1 MATLHYPT
9 MGYCR
14 VFYFPLFCTFALAMM
29 IVEKCKPAKSYSNG
43 KLCGGLAY
51 TKQSQNQK
59 QKTMEQD
66 FQKVADLIT
75 AKMSLNTKEVLTT
88 DEAAS
93 YMGVS
98 KSYLYKLTMEKRIPH
113 YKPMGKM
120 CFFNRKEMEMWLQAN
135 RVATDEELSQDAQA
149 YCIKKGGKR

>member
-1 MATLHYPT
+1 

-14 VFYFPLFCTFALAMM
+14 VFYFPLFCTFALAIM

-43 KLCGGLAY
+43 KLYGGLAY

-149 YCIKKGGKR
+149 YCIKKGGAR

>member
-1 MATLHYPT
+1 M
-9 MGYCR
+9 R
-14 VFYFPLFCTFALAMM
+14 
-29 IVEKCKPAKSYSNG
+29 
-43 KLCGGLAY
+43 
-51 TKQSQNQK
+51 
-59 QKTMEQD
+59 MED
-66 FQKVADLIT
+66 FKKITDAISAKVAV
-75 AKMSLNTKEVLTT
+75 NTKEVLTT

-149 YCIKKGGKR
+149 YCIKKGGAR

>member
-1 MATLHYPT
+1 
-9 MGYCR
+9 
-14 VFYFPLFCTFALAMM
+14 
-29 IVEKCKPAKSYSNG
+29 
-43 KLCGGLAY
+43 
-51 TKQSQNQK
+51 
-59 QKTMEQD
+59 MEND
-66 FQKVADLIT
+66 LQKVADLIT
-75 AKMSLNTKEVLTT
+75 AKVSLNTKEVLTT

-98 KSYLYKLTMEKRIPH
+98 KAYLYKLTMGRKIPH

-120 CFFNRKEMEMWLQAN
+120 CFFNRKEIEMWLQAN

>member
-1 MATLHYPT
+1 
-9 MGYCR
+9 
-14 VFYFPLFCTFALAMM
+14 
-29 IVEKCKPAKSYSNG
+29 
-43 KLCGGLAY
+43 
-51 TKQSQNQK
+51 
-59 QKTMEQD
+59 MED
-66 FQKVADLIT
+66 FKKITDAISAKVAV
-75 AKMSLNTKEVLTT
+75 NTKEVLTT

>member
-1 MATLHYPT
+1 
-9 MGYCR
+9 
-14 VFYFPLFCTFALAMM
+14 
-29 IVEKCKPAKSYSNG
+29 
-43 KLCGGLAY
+43 
-51 TKQSQNQK
+51 
-59 QKTMEQD
+59 MED
-66 FQKVADLIT
+66 FKKITDAISAKVAV
-75 AKMSLNTKEVLTT
+75 NTKEVLTT

-120 CFFNRKEMEMWLQAN
+120 CFFNRKEIEMWLQAN

-149 YCIKKGGKR
+149 YCIKKGGVK

>member
-1 MATLHYPT
+1 
-9 MGYCR
+9 
-14 VFYFPLFCTFALAMM
+14 M

-43 KLCGGLAY
+43 ELCGGLAY

>member
-1 MATLHYPT
+1 M
-9 MGYCR
+9 R
-14 VFYFPLFCTFALAMM
+14 
-29 IVEKCKPAKSYSNG
+29 
-43 KLCGGLAY
+43 
-51 TKQSQNQK
+51 
-59 QKTMEQD
+59 MED
-66 FQKVADLIT
+66 FKKITDAISAKVAV
-75 AKMSLNTKEVLTT
+75 NTKEVLTT

-120 CFFNRKEMEMWLQAN
+120 CFFNRKEIEMWLQAN

>member
-1 MATLHYPT
+1 
-9 MGYCR
+9 
-14 VFYFPLFCTFALAMM
+14 MM

-66 FQKVADLIT
+66 LQKVADLIT
-75 AKMSLNTKEVLTT
+75 AKVSLNTKEVLTT

-149 YCIKKGGKR
+149 YCIKKGGAR

>member
-1 MATLHYPT
+1 
-9 MGYCR
+9 
-14 VFYFPLFCTFALAMM
+14 
-29 IVEKCKPAKSYSNG
+29 
-43 KLCGGLAY
+43 
-51 TKQSQNQK
+51 
-59 QKTMEQD
+59 MEELKKITD
-66 FQKVADLIT
+66 AISAKVAV
-75 AKMSLNTKEVLTT
+75 NTKEVLTT

-120 CFFNRKEMEMWLQAN
+120 CFFNRKEMERWLQAN

-149 YCIKKGGKR
+149 YCIKKGGAR

>member
-1 MATLHYPT
+1 
-9 MGYCR
+9 
-14 VFYFPLFCTFALAMM
+14 MM

-120 CFFNRKEMEMWLQAN
+120 CFFNRKEIEMWLQAN

-149 YCIKKGGKR
+149 YCIKKGGAR

>member
-1 MATLHYPT
+1 
-9 MGYCR
+9 
-14 VFYFPLFCTFALAMM
+14 MM

-120 CFFNRKEMEMWLQAN
+120 CFFNRKEMEMWLQTN

-149 YCIKKGGKR
+149 YCIKKGGVK

>member
-1 MATLHYPT
+1 
-9 MGYCR
+9 
-14 VFYFPLFCTFALAMM
+14 MM

-43 KLCGGLAY
+43 KLYGGLAY

-75 AKMSLNTKEVLTT
+75 AKVSLNTKEVLTT

-149 YCIKKGGKR
+149 YCIKKGGAR

>member
-1 MATLHYPT
+1 
-9 MGYCR
+9 
-14 VFYFPLFCTFALAMM
+14 MM

-51 TKQSQNQK
+51 TKQSHNQK

-149 YCIKKGGKR
+149 YCIKKGGAR